1 MNCHQTQ
8 LRTRRYLDLQTA
20 RARLLGL
27 TSGVEYAQALF
38 PGNDL
43 LVNNLAA
50 LPASVRL
57 Y

>member
-57 Y
+57 F